1 VSSRY
6 AVWLCGVKCLRGDS
20 LNVTGNS
27 CHRDIWLWCYVL
39 FVCMPQLFP
48 VNEIVYYGIA
58 PGEQLGPGGVHLEP
72 ADYHK
77 KLGQD
82 NTVVID
88 VRNNYECEIGRFQK
102 VMVLCVIDAQA
113 DV

>member
-1 VSSRY
+1 MSCDVML
-6 AVWLCGVKCLRGDS
+6 LCCFCVQ
-20 LNVTGNS
+20 
-27 CHRDIWLWCYVL
+27 
-39 FVCMPQLFP
+39 QLFP

-77 KLGQD
+77 KLGQE

-88 VRNNYECEIGRFQK
+88 VRNNYEYEIGRFEK
-102 VMVLCVIDAQA
+102 VRATYHVVVGVIDLSEMSYCSLLFITTC
-113 DV
+113 